1 MTFYINIF
9 FLCSFSVSFSF
20 CHYLAL
26 SRGNSL
32 VPMCFITLIVYTLS
46 YLPVCSLRAYAFY
59 LVCCRRFSQQSLW
72 TPTIAYICLCL
83 YGAKLN
89 VKRYT
94 HSIDWHNEQFY
105 ITFHLSNIDLF
116 FTFNR
121 WSHSFVVHTKT
132 KEHTKKM
139 QRIQS
144 NTHRIHHWFGGSLMI
159 WEENRSFV
167 IVHSCC
173 VISLS
178 FASFSFI
185 TSFASDRQ
193 NKMNTIQ
200 FNSEL
205 TFI

>member
-1 MTFYINIF
+1 
-9 FLCSFSVSFSF
+9 
-20 CHYLAL
+20 
-26 SRGNSL
+26 
-32 VPMCFITLIVYTLS
+32 
-46 YLPVCSLRAYAFY
+46 
-59 LVCCRRFSQQSLW
+59 
-72 TPTIAYICLCL
+72 
-83 YGAKLN
+83 
-89 VKRYT
+89 
-94 HSIDWHNEQFY
+94 
-105 ITFHLSNIDLF
+105 
-116 FTFNR
+116 
-121 WSHSFVVHTKT
+121 
-132 KEHTKKM
+132 
-139 QRIQS
+139 
-144 NTHRIHHWFGGSLMI
+144 MI